1 MPRLDQRVP
10 AVRGRILDRNGTP
23 LAENRPSYDVN
34 LYLEA
39 VAEAGV
45 RSVVGRTVGGTL
57 AAVEA
62 DLPGEDFTRI
72 YPWTA
77 EHDDA

>member
-1 MPRLDQRVP
+1 MSPHDAGFTTTL
-10 AVRGRILDRNGTP
+10 IHK
-23 LAENRPSYDVN
+23 DVG

-39 VAEAGV
+39 VAAAGT
-45 RSVVGRTVGGTL
+45 RGVVGRAVGGTL

-72 YPWTA
+72 YPWTV